1 LLVAANERR
10 RLMAKKILVIGGS
23 ASGPKAAAR
32 ARRLD
37 FDAEITILQKAHDLS
52 MASCG
57 YPYYVGGFF
66 DDRNQLLCTPTG
78 VVRDPVYYMK
88 SKNIIAKTD
97 TKVTSI
103 DRKAKK
109 VSAQNLLT
117 GETETYAYDKLILAM
132 GATPRMPPVP
142 GTDLDGI
149 STLQSMPDADYLRK
163 VRDEGIIRKAVVV
176 GGGLIGIETC
186 EALQLAGIKITVVE
200 MLPQILMFL
209 DWQLAKIL
217 ENHVK
222 THAADVITDNAVAA
236 FLGDEKGKL
245 RAVKLANGDEIPCE
259 MAVVAIGVSP
269 NTKIAAEAGIE
280 TGKTRG
286 IVVNEYMQTNDPD
299 IYAVGDCTEIPQRL
313 TGMNVHAPYGDLAN
327 LEGRVAG
334 ENAASGNIVT
344 FPGTIQTGVCKVFDF
359 SAGSTGISKDQAEK
373 LGYKNVVT
381 VTTAGPD
388 KPGFM
393 GAKILINRMT
403 ADGDTGKI
411 LGFQCIG
418 LADASKQIGMAA
430 MAIMGGLT
438 VDNLVNA
445 DLPYAPPFS
454 LAIDNIVACAH
465 ALQNKIRGLMEGLSA
480 VEVKEKLDKGEKPFI
495 IDNRSPEE
503 WEEMRL
509 GIGEHLIPVGALRH
523 RLNEL
528 PKDKSTEIIT
538 YCKIS
543 LRGYEAART
552 LIANGY
558 TNVKVMEGGIMAWP
572 YHREK

>member
-1 LLVAANERR
+1 MTKR
-10 RLMAKKILVIGGS
+10 ILVIGGS

-37 FDAEITILQKAHDLS
+37 FDAEIIILQKAHDLS

-88 SKNIIAKTD
+88 AKNIIARTD
-97 TKVTSI
+97 TEVTAI

-109 VSAQNLLT
+109 VTAKNLLS
-117 GETETYAYDKLILAM
+117 GETETYEYDKLILAM

-142 GTDLDGI
+142 GIELDGI
-149 STLQSMPDADYLRK
+149 TTLQSMPDADYLRK
-163 VRDEGIIRKAVVV
+163 VRDEGKIRKAVVV

-222 THAADVITDNAVAA
+222 AHAADVITDNAVSA

-259 MAVVAIGVSP
+259 MAVVAIGVVP
-269 NTKIAAEAGIE
+269 NTKIAKDAGIE
-280 TGKTRG
+280 TGRTGG
-286 IVVNEYMQTNDPD
+286 ITVNKYMQTNDPD

-313 TGMNVHAPYGDLAN
+313 TGSNVHAPYGDLAN

-334 ENAASGNIVT
+334 ENAARGNIVT

-359 SAGSTGISKDQAEK
+359 SAGSTGISKSQAEK
-373 LGYKNVVT
+373 LGYRNVVS
-381 VTTAGPD
+381 VTTSGPD

-393 GAKILINRMT
+393 GAKTLINRMT

-438 VDNLVNA
+438 VDQLVNA

-465 ALQNKIRGLMEGLSA
+465 ALQNKIRGLMDGCSA
-480 VEVKEKLDKGEKPFI
+480 VEVKAKLDKGEKPFI
-495 IDNRSPEE
+495 IDTRSPEE

-509 GIGEHLIPVGALRH
+509 GVGEHLIPVGALRH

-528 PKDKSTEIIT
+528 PEDKNTEIIT

-558 TNVKVMEGGIMAWP
+558 TNVKVMEGGLIAWP